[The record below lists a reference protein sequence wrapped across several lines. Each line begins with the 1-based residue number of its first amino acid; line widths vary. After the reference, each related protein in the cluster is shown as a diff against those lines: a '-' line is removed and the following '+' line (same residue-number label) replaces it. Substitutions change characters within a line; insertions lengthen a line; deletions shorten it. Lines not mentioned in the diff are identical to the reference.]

1 MLIREQCPYWILLVY
16 SIHLCQPTTIYML
29 YPQTPAMYLVP
40 QHNRVIS
47 WTAGIK
53 FQEYSSNSQI
63 GAKSLRKHRNHL
75 KQIQAPMWK
84 TTNLN
89 WFVRFFLTWDPES
102 TVTGFLLKDKCT
114 PWILLLHLCNA
125 PNLSR
130 SKKKHEKHQSIFKVK
145 MPSDVDD
152 HVWYPL
158 FVSYL
163 LPVTFMQQGVST
175 LLHLL
180 TCYLQEKSSE
190 VKYQLIMHLH
200 CIFKEERLHK
210 RSPKIIF
217 FWSVITAHHFP
228 PHPPP
233 TKKGNKNN
241 LCFFLTSMNE
251 FHPRQTTGN
260 AFEC

>member
-1 MLIREQCPYWILLVY
+1 
-16 SIHLCQPTTIYML
+16 
-29 YPQTPAMYLVP
+29 
-40 QHNRVIS
+40 
-47 WTAGIK
+47 
-53 FQEYSSNSQI
+53 
-63 GAKSLRKHRNHL
+63 
-75 KQIQAPMWK
+75 MWK

-89 WFVRFFLTWDPES
+89 WFVRFFWTWDPES
-102 TVTGFLLKDKCT
+102 TVTGFLLKDRCT
-114 PWILLLHLCNA
+114 PWILLLHLRNA

-145 MPSDVDD
+145 MPSEVHD

-180 TCYLQEKSSE
+180 TCYLQENVWGQVPTHHASP
-190 VKYQLIMHLH
+190 LH
-200 CIFKEERLHK
+200 IQRRAPSQKVSKDHFLVQCDDV
-210 RSPKIIF
+210 RSPP
-217 FWSVITAHHFP
+217 T
-228 PHPPP
+228 PHPPKEKS
-233 TKKGNKNN
+233 TNN

-251 FHPRQTTGN
+251 FHPRQKTGN